1 MILYFLWILFLY
13 HSKLISEGF
22 CMNKGARPG
31 TSCHPVFFMLLWYLM
46 MYYYKLY
53 CSIFS
58 LHKGKVTKPKL
69 SLQSV
74 LLISSPFPLSY
85 SEYFQIQSTL
95 KYINIFSDEIFQQK
109 IARLRIIGCQFFH
122 YHTCMLYLLCSY
134 LTWGSFYLNL
144 SESKRA
150 NSSCQE
156 TN

>member
-31 TSCHPVFFMLLWYLM
+31 TSCHPIVFMLLWYLM

-58 LHKGKVTKPKL
+58 LHKGKITKPKL

-95 KYINIFSDEIFQQK
+95 KYINVFFRWNLPTEDCKTANNRLSVFS
-109 IARLRIIGCQFFH
+109 
-122 YHTCMLYLLCSY
+122 
-134 LTWGSFYLNL
+134 L
-144 SESKRA
+144 SHVYALPSL
-150 NSSCQE
+150 
-156 TN
+156 